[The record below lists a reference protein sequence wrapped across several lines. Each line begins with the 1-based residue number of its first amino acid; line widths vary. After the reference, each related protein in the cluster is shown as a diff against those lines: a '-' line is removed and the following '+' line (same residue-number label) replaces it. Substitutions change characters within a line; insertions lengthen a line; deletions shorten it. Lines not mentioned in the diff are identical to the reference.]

1 MQLLFQEEI
10 GMKVSKDQA
19 AKNRKALLAAA
30 GKLFRARG
38 IDGAG
43 VAEVAKEAGLTHG
56 ALYAHFSSKE
66 ALTAEALS
74 AGLERSHQAM
84 IRSSGEA
91 APDFAGYLD
100 YLLSPRMR
108 DTVEMGCP
116 MAASASEIGRQS
128 AEVSARF
135 AAGLERM
142 IATIQATLGEG
153 HTDDEARRIAITAVA
168 AEIGAISIARA
179 VAKSDPALSGDILSA
194 VRVELGRLESRRA
207 ERGD

>member
-1 MQLLFQEEI
+1 MR
-10 GMKVSKDQA
+10 VSKSQA
-19 AKNRKALLAAA
+19 GTNRKALVAAA

-38 IDGAG
+38 MDGVG

-66 ALTAEALS
+66 VLAAEALS

-84 IRSSGEA
+84 IRSCGEA
-91 APDFAGYLD
+91 APNFTGYLD

-116 MAASASEIGRQS
+116 MTASASEIGRQS
-128 AEVSARF
+128 AEISSRF

-142 IATIQATLGEG
+142 IATIQATLSDG
-153 HTDDEARRIAITAVA
+153 HLDAEARRIAITVVA
-168 AEIGAISIARA
+168 AEIGAIAIARA
-179 VAKSDPALSGDILSA
+179 VAKSDHKLSDDILSA
-194 VRVELGRLESRRA
+194 VRVELGRLESRRTKRA
-207 ERGD
+207 D

>member
-1 MQLLFQEEI
+1 MR
-10 GMKVSKDQA
+10 VSKNQA
-19 AKNRKALLAAA
+19 AKNREALVAAA

-38 IDGAG
+38 MDGVG

-66 ALTAEALS
+66 MLAAEALS

-84 IRSSGEA
+84 IRSRGEA
-91 APDFAGYLD
+91 APDFTSHLD

-116 MAASASEIGRQS
+116 MTASASEIGRQS
-128 AEVSARF
+128 VEVSTRF

-142 IATIQATLGEG
+142 IATIQATLGGG
-153 HTDDEARRIAITAVA
+153 HAHAEARRIAIAVVA

-179 VAKSDPALSGDILSA
+179 VAKSDLTLSNDILSA
-194 VRVELGRLESRRA
+194 VRVELGRLESHGVD
-207 ERGD
+207 RGD